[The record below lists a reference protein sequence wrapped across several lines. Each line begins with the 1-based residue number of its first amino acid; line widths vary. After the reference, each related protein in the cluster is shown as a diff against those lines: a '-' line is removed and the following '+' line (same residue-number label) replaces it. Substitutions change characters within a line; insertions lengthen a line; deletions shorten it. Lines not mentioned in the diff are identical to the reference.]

1 MSPEPDP
8 ADPVAET
15 MTTPPHSRP
24 SSYSSH
30 GGGGDAGNSGG
41 GGSEG
46 AFLCVT
52 TSVDVAEVSARAA
65 PSEQDTVAAPSSG
78 EDSTERGPFTV
89 VDKPALTNYSI
100 YSNWQKRAIVIT
112 ASISAFFSPLNA
124 QIYLPALTVL
134 ADEMGVSNSAI
145 NLTVTTYMIFQGI
158 TPMFIGGFADTG
170 GRRPAYI
177 ICFVV
182 YIAAN
187 IGLALSR
194 NYASIMVVRCLQSIG
209 SSTTVAL
216 SQAVVADIITSAERG
231 EFIGYTMIP
240 TVLAPS
246 VGPVIGG
253 LLSQYLGWRWIFWFL
268 TIAASANFLYLLF
281 FFPETCRVIVGD
293 GSIRPHPFYRT
304 WSTLIRESHH
314 KREPELSK
322 QDSEAERP
330 PPVRLQ
336 FPNPIGSLVVFLKPE
351 VCLLLTY
358 GAIVFAGFYTVATGL
373 PSILASRFG
382 FNDIQVGLMYLPM
395 AGGTITAAF
404 FMGPV
409 MDYNYRRH
417 ALRLGRAVDKRR
429 EANMTGFPIERV
441 RLEVGV
447 PLLALTTVALA
458 AWGWSLEFAPNIAAP
473 CVLLYIM
480 GVGMI
485 GFSNCVNALLID
497 MFPKKA
503 GAVIASNNL
512 ARCLVGA
519 AASAAIVPMIEA
531 MGAGWAYVVV
541 AAFYV
546 AGSPLILILMWKG
559 MQWRAVAAEREKTR
573 AEALKN

>member
-1 MSPEPDP
+1 
-8 ADPVAET
+8 
-15 MTTPPHSRP
+15 
-24 SSYSSH
+24 
-30 GGGGDAGNSGG
+30 
-41 GGSEG
+41 
-46 AFLCVT
+46 
-52 TSVDVAEVSARAA
+52 
-65 PSEQDTVAAPSSG
+65 
-78 EDSTERGPFTV
+78 
-89 VDKPALTNYSI
+89 
-100 YSNWQKRAIVIT
+100 T
-112 ASISAFFSPLNA
+112 A
-124 QIYLPALTVL
+124 QVYLPALPAIASEL
-134 ADEMGVSNSAI
+134 GVSNSAI
-145 NLTVTTYMIFQGI
+145 NLTVTTYMVFQGLA
-158 TPMFIGGFADTG
+158 PMFIGGFADTG

-187 IGLALSR
+187 IGLALCT

-240 TVLAPS
+240 TILAPS
-246 VGPVIGG
+246 LGPVIGG

-293 GSIRPHPFYRT
+293 GSVRPNPFYRT
-304 WSTLIRESHH
+304 WSTLIRESLHRN
-314 KREPELSK
+314 REPEHPK
-322 QDSEAERP
+322 EDPEAEQQPRP
-330 PPVRLQ
+330 PPVQLQ
-336 FPNPIGSLVVFLKPE
+336 FPNPMGSLVVFLKPE

-358 GAIVFAGFYTVATGL
+358 GAIVFAGFYAVATGL

-409 MDYNYRRH
+409 MDHNYRRH
-417 ALRLGRAVDKRR
+417 ALRLGRVVDKRR
-429 EANMTGFPIERV
+429 EADMAGFPIERV

-497 MFPKKA
+497 MFPSKA
-503 GAVIASNNL
+503 GAVIASNNF

-531 MGAGWAYVVV
+531 MGAGWAYAVV

-546 AGSPLILILMWKG
+546 AGSPLMFLLMWKG
-559 MQWRAVAAEREKTR
+559 MQWRDVAAERETH
-573 AEALKN
+573 AEALEN